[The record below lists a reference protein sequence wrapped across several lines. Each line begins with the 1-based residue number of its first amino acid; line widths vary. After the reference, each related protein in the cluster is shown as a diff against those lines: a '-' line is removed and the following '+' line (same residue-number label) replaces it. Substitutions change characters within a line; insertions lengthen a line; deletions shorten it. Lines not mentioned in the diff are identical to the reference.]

1 MPSSPRTVS
10 EENAEFWDE
19 LCGSI
24 LARDLGI
31 TDHSSSSLR
40 KYDEGYFEFYPYLS
54 SYIPFPKMKGKVVLE
69 VGLGF
74 GSVAQRVAE
83 AGAIYEGLDISRG
96 PVAMVNHRFRTFG
109 VTGHA
114 MRGNILDAPF
124 KDSSF
129 DYVIAIGSY
138 HHTGD
143 LQRAVDESFRLLK
156 SGGTLVMMVYSA
168 YSYRRWLTALPSA
181 IRYLVWRQFRW
192 GENPTST
199 MRQRVAYDSNTEGK
213 GAPHTDFV
221 SRGHLRDICRRFAS
235 FESALENAAQEGPLK
250 FFRRSTLLSVWP
262 KCLGTDIYVRAI
274 K

>member
-1 MPSSPRTVS
+1 MPDTPRTVS
-10 EENAEFWDE
+10 EENAEFWND

-24 LARDLGI
+24 LARDLGV
-31 TDHSSSSLR
+31 TDHSPLSLK
-40 KYDEGYFEFYPYLS
+40 KYDEGYFQFYPYLTRH
-54 SYIPFPKMKGKVVLE
+54 IPFPLMRGKTVLE

-74 GSVAQRVAE
+74 GSVAQRMAE

-96 PVAMVNHRFRTFG
+96 PVAMVHHRFRTLG
-109 VTGHA
+109 VKGHVA
-114 MRGNILDAPF
+114 RGNILNAPF

-156 SGGTLVMMVYSA
+156 SGGTLVMMVYNA
-168 YSYRRWLTALPSA
+168 YSYRRWLTALPST
-181 IRYLVWRQFRW
+181 IRYFVWRQFRW

-199 MRQRVAYDSNTEGK
+199 MRQRAAYDSNTKGK

-221 SRGHLRDICRRFAS
+221 SRGHLRDICHRFAS
-235 FESALENAAQEGPLK
+235 FEPALENVVQEGPLK
-250 FFRRSTLLSVWP
+250 FFGRNTLLNAWP
-262 KCLGTDIYVRAI
+262 KCLGTDIYARAI